1 MLDLSQNL
9 NIVDKII
16 NAQKAK
22 NIILRISYLSRCG
35 WCARYYIVYATLQE
49 KLEQFKDIETISEL
63 EIQLENVEQQI
74 NQQISILG
82 ESCTTLQNQG

>member
-22 NIILRISYLSRCG
+22 NIILRISYCLS
-35 WCARYYIVYATLQE
+35 WCARYYILYATLQE
-49 KLEQFKDIETISEL
+49 KLEQFKDIETIPEL

-82 ESCTTLQNQG
+82 ESCTTLQN